1 MRFQPPSIE
10 PTRNDRLRDKLVY
23 KLNRKTKPI
32 GALGQLEA
40 LALDLCLIQQT
51 DVPAFRAPQAVVFGA
66 DHGVAAMGVS
76 AYPQEVTAQMMRNM
90 LDGGAAISVF
100 ARQHGFALTVVD
112 GGVMEDLPEH
122 PQLVKRRMALGT
134 GNFAVVP
141 AMNGQQACNALQAG
155 CDVIRALPGNVVA
168 IGEIGIGNTSSAA
181 LITARMLDAPLN
193 KLVGVG
199 TGLDRDGLARKQLV
213 LENALA
219 RHPRLDDAIGVL
231 ATFGGFEIGMMA
243 GAFLQAASERRVI
256 LVDGFIASSA
266 LLLAERLVPAVRDYC
281 VFAHRSAEP
290 GHRLALEHF
299 KALPLLDLE
308 MRLGEGTGAVLAW
321 PLVESAAALMR
332 EMASFESAG
341 VSRRVKPG

>member
-1 MRFQPPSIE
+1 MRFQAPKIE
-10 PTRNDRLRDKLVY
+10 STRNDRLRDKLVY
-23 KLNRKTKPI
+23 KLSRKTKPQ

-40 LALDLCLIQQT
+40 LALDLCLIQLT
-51 DVPAFRAPQAVVFGA
+51 DTPAFHAPQAVVFGA
-66 DHGVAAMGVS
+66 DHGVATMGVS
-76 AYPQEVTAQMMRNM
+76 AYPQAVTAQMMRNM

-112 GGVMEDLPEH
+112 GGVMEDLPDH
-122 PQLVKRRMALGT
+122 PQLVKKRLALGT

-168 IGEIGIGNTSSAA
+168 VGEIGIGNTSSAA
-181 LITARMLDAPLN
+181 LVAARMLDAPLA
-193 KLVGVG
+193 KLVGAG
-199 TGLDRDGLARKQLV
+199 TGLDQEGLARKQLV

-219 RHPRLDDAIGVL
+219 HHPRLDDPLGVL

-256 LVDGFIASSA
+256 LVDGFVASAA
-266 LLLAERLVPAVRDYC
+266 LLLAAGLEPTVRDYC

-290 GHRLALEHF
+290 GHRLVLDHF

-308 MRLGEGTGAVLAW
+308 MRLGEGTGALLAW
-321 PLVESAAALMR
+321 PLVESAAAFMR

-341 VSRRVKPG
+341 VSRRVRSR